1 VAHGLQSAFGT
12 AAFRPAWFFGC
23 VGVLLLSCALAAI
36 GVFVGQD
43 TPLLQFFLYDLL
55 WTFQL
60 VLIALYLPYDSLK
73 RNVQNVGVGFAT
85 LAHSAIFLGVQRGG
99 VASGYMIALLALF
112 ALVLAV
118 LLFREKLASNVPW
131 LRVLRRADMK
141 QQEAEILKTAIAL
154 EQQLTCAVPLE
165 PPSRHVNTP
174 RSLSSSAHRYVY
186 EQAPPEMV
194 SDQEGQ
200 PGAPARGGI
209 SAAAE
214 ASESSLTL
222 RLSEEFQ
229 RELAA
234 RAQAQRQSHAGE
246 ESHGEPASPSLH
258 HRGASVGP
266 GRLFVHR
273 TSLQGGYPTS
283 SSSSSSDHSNG
294 GGGMVEPTSAR
305 PSESPRVVELAP
317 LLPRRHSPPVD
328 SEIASIQVALRE
340 PAAAAAA
347 TAPAAAGTQ
356 PRVRVLPPLRKLAP
370 RAATVP
376 SSRHDQPLQQARTT
390 TGEHRRLAEEA
401 INSKAPSI
409 SASATPPP
417 CS

>member
-1 VAHGLQSAFGT
+1 V
-12 AAFRPAWFFGC
+12 RPGC
-23 VGVLLLSCALAAI
+23 DRRVRRTSHPSPPVLPVC
-36 GVFVGQD
+36 
-43 TPLLQFFLYDLL
+43 LL

-60 VLIALYLPYDSLK
+60 VVIALYLPYDSLK

-200 PGAPARGGI
+200 PAAPADQCSCRGVGAIIDAAVVGRVPARARRTCTSPTPIARRGGKPWRASQPLTAPPWRICRPRSAVCTPRVFARRI
-209 SAAAE
+209 SYFVFFDF
-214 ASESSLTL
+214 
-222 RLSEEFQ
+222 RPFQ
-229 RELAA
+229 RW
-234 RAQAQRQSHAGE
+234 RWHV
-246 ESHGEPASPSLH
+246 
-258 HRGASVGP
+258 GA
-266 GRLFVHR
+266 
-273 TSLQGGYPTS
+273 
-283 SSSSSSDHSNG
+283 D
-294 GGGMVEPTSAR
+294 
-305 PSESPRVVELAP
+305 
-317 LLPRRHSPPVD
+317 
-328 SEIASIQVALRE
+328 
-340 PAAAAAA
+340 
-347 TAPAAAGTQ
+347 
-356 PRVRVLPPLRKLAP
+356 
-370 RAATVP
+370 
-376 SSRHDQPLQQARTT
+376 TT
-390 TGEHRRLAEEA
+390 L
-401 INSKAPSI
+401 
-409 SASATPPP
+409 
-417 CS
+417 